1 MFAKL
6 PVYGCLVYKGL
17 SVLPEIFTHLR
28 FFPYS
33 NSMSSVFPSP
43 KKGHG
48 KVSRKVAL

>member
-6 PVYGCLVYKGL
+6 PVYGFLVYKGL

-33 NSMSSVFPSP
+33 MSSVFPSP